1 MFYRADSRE
10 FLQSGE
16 KKSIQEKGFM
26 VRAFTTKEM
35 CVSLEFSADSIAEQ
49 VIKTSKKWSTHLDI
63 SIKRIPK

>member
-1 MFYRADSRE
+1 
-10 FLQSGE
+10 
-16 KKSIQEKGFM
+16 M
-26 VRAFTTKEM
+26 VRAFTTKVM